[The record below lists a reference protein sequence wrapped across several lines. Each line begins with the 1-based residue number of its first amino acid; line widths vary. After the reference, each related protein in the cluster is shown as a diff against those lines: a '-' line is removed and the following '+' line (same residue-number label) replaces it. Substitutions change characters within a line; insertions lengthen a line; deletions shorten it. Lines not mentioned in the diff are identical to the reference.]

1 MWVFLYFVYKRE
13 HNKWN
18 YFLFIDCLTFSWH
31 VIFCNSL
38 FLRKGPNT
46 CPFVSSV
53 NIFFRN
59 YQDCKVEIDMSGFF
73 HACLKTAL
81 SGMG

>member
-1 MWVFLYFVYKRE
+1 MVFFCILYIKGSIINGIIFY
-13 HNKWN
+13 
-18 YFLFIDCLTFSWH
+18 LLI